1 MDYGLGSDPSARW
14 AYRMDTAMT
23 QLERQIRT
31 AQHRLW
37 FHRWLNDICLCGAIA
52 GVAFA
57 VAVLIQRLYE
67 LPISVFWA
75 ATGFVAAAAVGSA
88 IRTMV
93 RREDAALA
101 AARLDEAAG
110 LRERISSGR
119 YCVGLDDPFA
129 QAVVA
134 DAERISASIS
144 VRSHIRLTLPRRF
157 GVAVGALVLA
167 GIVFLVPT
175 GLLKST
181 EAKASTKQSV
191 EREQTH
197 LAVKRQLDP
206 LRQMAEST
214 PALAEFKDDLD
225 GLEKLS
231 GGKLERP
238 ADIRHEAVKKIDKL
252 EDAVKQKLAS
262 EKYEAVPEMRKLL
275 RGLKSPDSAEAPTQ
289 KLNQAL
295 SKGDFK
301 AAKEEVQALRE
312 QLATLKSEED
322 KETVAKLSKQLENI
336 AKQLEQLAK
345 DEQLAQKLE
354 QAGIKKEDVE
364 RMLEKLSKAD
374 LDQLKKQLE
383 EKGLSQQQIEKLAKQ
398 LQQRQQA
405 GATAKKLAKA
415 MKQGASAAQAGQQ
428 GEAIAG
434 LTQAEQQLSE
444 LEQLE
449 LEMNQLDAAA
459 SALQDAKDNLDKP
472 CPG

>member
-1 MDYGLGSDPSARW
+1 
-14 AYRMDTAMT
+14 MT
-23 QLERQIRT
+23 QLERHIRT
-31 AQHRLW
+31 TKHRLW
-37 FHRWLNDICLCGAIA
+37 FNRWLHDFCLCGAIA
-52 GVAFA
+52 GASFT
-57 VAVLIQRLYE
+57 VAVVIQRLYE
-67 LPISVFWA
+67 FPVPVLWVGIGLVGAALIGSV
-75 ATGFVAAAAVGSA
+75 V
-88 IRTMV
+88 RTMT
-93 RREDAALA
+93 RRESAELA
-101 AARLDEAAG
+101 AAKLDEAAG
-110 LRERISSGR
+110 LRERLSSGR
-119 YCVGLDDPFA
+119 HCVGVDDPFA

-134 DAERISASIS
+134 DAERISGSLS
-144 VRSHIRLTLPRRF
+144 VRSHIRLRSPRPLGF
-157 GVAVGALVLA
+157 AIVTIVLA
-167 GIVFLVPT
+167 AMSFLVPA

-181 EAKASTKQSV
+181 EAKESTKLSV

-197 LAVKRQLDP
+197 VAVKRQLDAV
-206 LRQMAEST
+206 RQMTETT
-214 PALAEFKDDLD
+214 PALAEFTDDLA

-238 ADIRHEAVKKIDKL
+238 TDIRHEAVKKIDKL
-252 EDAVKQKLAS
+252 EDAVKQKLAG

-275 RGLKSPDSAEAPTQ
+275 RGLKSPSSAEAPTE

-322 KETVAKLSKQLENI
+322 KELVEKMSKQLADL

-354 QAGIKKEDVE
+354 QLGIKKEDLE

-383 EKGLSQQQIEKLAKQ
+383 EKGLSQQQIEKMAKQ
-398 LQQRQQA
+398 LQQKQAA

-415 MKQGASAAQAGQQ
+415 MKQSASASQAGQTS
-428 GEAIAG
+428 EAIEGLQQAG
-434 LTQAEQQLSE
+434 DQLSE

-449 LEMNQLDAAA
+449 QEMNQLDATA
-459 SALQDAKDNLDKP
+459 SALQDAKQNLDKP
-472 CPG
+472 CPT